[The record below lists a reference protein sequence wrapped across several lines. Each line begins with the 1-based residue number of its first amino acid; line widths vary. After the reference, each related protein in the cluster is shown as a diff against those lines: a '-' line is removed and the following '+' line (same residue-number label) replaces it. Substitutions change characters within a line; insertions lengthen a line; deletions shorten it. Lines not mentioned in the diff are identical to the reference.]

1 MAIKIIAVLLVILLY
16 AALIFFYGPVVLNL
30 AADFAA
36 MVVAK
41 AEKKI
46 NAALERWQD
55 ILGR

>member
-1 MAIKIIAVLLVILLY
+1 MAGKIIAVLAVILLY
-16 AALIFFYGPVVLNL
+16 MALIFFYGPDVMNL
-30 AADFAA
+30 AADFSAW
-36 MVVAK
+36 VIAK

>member
-1 MAIKIIAVLLVILLY
+1 MVIKIIAVLLVILLY
-16 AALIFFYGPVVLNL
+16 AALAFFYGPDMLDL
-30 AADFAA
+30 AADFSAR
-36 MVVAK
+36 VVAK